1 MSRVKI
7 FRAMLAMVFGLMVMP
22 LSARAQVLPQPAPV
36 PAKLMGKSVFLSNAG
51 ADSGLFPSPFSGGP
65 SRAYD
70 YLYAALKK
78 DGTYVLVTDPAQA
91 DLVFEIRV
99 TAPSGPQN
107 PNKVYGA
114 GDPLPMARLVVYDRP
129 THYILWADTQSI
141 DVALKQKTHD
151 VNFDRALDRLL
162 IDLKSVVSPNP

>member
-1 MSRVKI
+1 MSRVKKLCAVGVMG
-7 FRAMLAMVFGLMVMP
+7 FGVVLLPVAM
-22 LSARAQVLPQPAPV
+22 RAQVLPQPAPV
-36 PAKLMGKSVFLSNAG
+36 PAKLLGKTVFLSNAG

-70 YLYAALKK
+70 YLFGELKK
-78 DGTYVLVTDPAQA
+78 DGTYTLVNDPAAA

-107 PNKVYGA
+107 PSKQYGA
-114 GDPLPMARLVVYDRP
+114 SDPLPMARLVVYDRP

-141 DVALKQKTHD
+141 DVAFKQKTHD
-151 VNFDRALDRLL
+151 VNFDQALNRLL
-162 IDLKSVVSPNP
+162 IDLKSVVTSNP